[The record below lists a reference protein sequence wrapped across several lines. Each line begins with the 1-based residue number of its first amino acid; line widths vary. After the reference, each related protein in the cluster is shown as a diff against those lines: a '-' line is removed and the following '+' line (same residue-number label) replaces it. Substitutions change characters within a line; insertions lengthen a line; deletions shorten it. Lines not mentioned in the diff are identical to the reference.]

1 MCGICGWYGNNDLS
15 LIRRMVESIRHR
27 GPDGN
32 EVRAVGRHALGA
44 ARLAIFGGDE
54 AWQPWAGS
62 GLSVVFNGEIYNYTE
77 LSSEVESD
85 GVPISNGESE
95 LLARLYQKYGTDFAA
110 KLRGMFAVA
119 IIDLETDRLVL
130 ARDPFGI
137 KPLYFVEKNGTLAFA
152 SEIKAL
158 LQADAVDPEFDVEVL
173 AGLKTFGYV
182 FQQDRTL
189 FRNLRQLEPGT
200 VAVYSDRGFSTTRYY
215 EVPLAKR
222 TPDIKEIYLNE
233 AAERTRLALD
243 DAMCAHSS
251 HGQSPKAFYLSGG
264 IDSTYMASLAAV
276 RATEPIT
283 TYTLADNDASEDLQY
298 ARKVSSVLG
307 SDHRE
312 VRVDLDTYLNAL
324 PDYVSHYEH
333 VAAGGVFDLH
343 GGVAFHILSQE
354 IAKDFKVA
362 FSGEGADEL
371 FGGYYWTYTHPL
383 GFADRIRARLHAG
396 DKGTAAEA
404 VDSLFPKPEDSWF
417 YRTQLLDWLMRGGLS
432 NYHLC
437 SVDRSC
443 GAFGFEIRPV
453 YLDIR
458 LADEALRL
466 PAEVKLGRDGCQ
478 TKLVLKEAARPL
490 FRNLGIEAI
499 LTRQKLGMPWA
510 VHTLEPKIEAW
521 AEMRVS
527 NQHMSRH
534 PFRRYLNSKL
544 EVLMFDLFY
553 YIFIA
558 RRGVL
563 EEGFQLETFF
573 DSGAHERLYS

>member
-1 MCGICGWYGNNDLS
+1 MCGICGWYGSNDLS
-15 LIRRMVESIRHR
+15 SIRKMVESIRHR
-27 GPDGN
+27 GPDGI
-32 EVRAVGRHALGA
+32 EVLSVGRHALGA

-54 AWQPWAGS
+54 ASQPWAGA
-62 GLSVVFNGEIYNYTE
+62 GLSVVFNGEIYNYAE
-77 LSSEVESD
+77 LTRELEKD
-85 GVPISNGESE
+85 GVPIANGELE
-95 LLARLYQKYGTDFAA
+95 LLAKLYRKYGTDFAA
-110 KLRGMFAVA
+110 RLRGMFAIA
-119 IIDLETDRLVL
+119 IIDQQTDCLVL

-152 SEIKAL
+152 SEVKAL
-158 LQADAVDPEFDVEVL
+158 LQAHAVDPEFDVEAL
-173 AGLKTFGYV
+173 AGLTTFGYV

-189 FRNLRQLEPGT
+189 FRGVRQLGPGT
-200 VAVYSDRGFSTTRYY
+200 VAVYADRGFQTTRYY
-215 EVPLAKR
+215 EVPSAKR
-222 TPDIKEIYLNE
+222 FPDIKEIHLNE
-233 AAERTRLALD
+233 AAERIRFALD
-243 DAMCAHSS
+243 DAIRVQFCHS
-251 HGQSPKAFYLSGG
+251 GLPKAFYLSGG
-264 IDSTYMASLAAV
+264 LDSTFMASLASFQG
-276 RATEPIT
+276 TGPIT
-283 TYTLADNDASEDLQY
+283 TYTLADDESSEDLQY
-298 ARKVSSVLG
+298 ARKVASVLG

-312 VRVDLDTYLNAL
+312 VRVDYDGYLKAL

-354 IAKDFKVA
+354 IARDFKVA

-396 DKGTAAEA
+396 ENGTAAKVVA
-404 VDSLFPKPEDSWF
+404 SLFPKPEDSWF
-417 YRTQLLDWLMRGGLS
+417 YRTQLLDWLMLGGLS

-443 GAFGFEIRPV
+443 GAFGFEIRPA

-466 PAEVKLGRDGCQ
+466 PAELKLGRDGSQ

-490 FRNLGIEAI
+490 FKSLGIENI

-510 VHTLEPKIEAW
+510 VHTIEPKIAAW
-521 AEMRVS
+521 ADLQVRDE
-527 NQHMSRH
+527 HLSRH
-534 PFRRYLNSKL
+534 PFRRYLKSKL

-553 YIFIA
+553 HIFIA

-573 DSGAHERLYS
+573 GSGAHERLYS